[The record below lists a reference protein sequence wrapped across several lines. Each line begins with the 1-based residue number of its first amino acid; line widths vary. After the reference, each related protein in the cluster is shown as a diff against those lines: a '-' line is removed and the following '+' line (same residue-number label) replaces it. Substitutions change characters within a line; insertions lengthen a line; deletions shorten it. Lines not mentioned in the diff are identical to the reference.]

1 MPLDTSI
8 YNSVRPFSMGDP
20 LESAGKALA
29 LRDAQRKFTLEDDL
43 AAAGAASDG
52 DPEKMAQELMARGH
66 YAPAIQL
73 RSQAATLDK
82 EKRLAANAD
91 LDRKLKLYEAAGSD
105 AMALDGVYRQALQQ
119 AGGDRN
125 RAVEAVTPVYQQAR
139 QKWAGLGVQLPEVFD
154 PDANFAHIGQA
165 KEALQYLK
173 TLAPDIK
180 MTDAGGQIVPTNVN
194 PNAGPIGPISGA
206 TPIPKTAPPSAPTE
220 LARYQAERA
229 EIAKTNPNDPR
240 LAQYDRVIAN
250 FKAGRGT
257 DVTIQ
262 QPGPMTPGKTAGN
275 KVDEDLLGVTRN
287 LMQLDNIA
295 AQFKPEFQR
304 FQDKAGFAA
313 LKVKDSTVGLTNKE
327 KRDLSEYSSYRRNA
341 FNTLNDYIKSVTGAA
356 MSEAEA
362 NRIRKSMPDPG
373 DGIFGG
379 DSPTE
384 FKAKLDDTLRQTK
397 MAVARLSYIKR
408 NGMSLEDGNGNPV
421 VPLERMPA
429 LINQRG
435 QEIEK
440 ELRATQPKADAKAIQ
455 KAVRRQLSVEFGLSS
470 D

>member
-1 MPLDTSI
+1 MPIDTSI
-8 YNSVRPFSMGDP
+8 YNNVRPFMMGDP
-20 LESAGKALA
+20 YESAGKALA
-29 LRDAQRKFTLEDDL
+29 LRDAQRKFTQEEDL
-43 AAAGAASDG
+43 TAAGREAGG
-52 DPEKMAQELMARGH
+52 DPAKMASILLQKGQ
-66 YAPAIQL
+66 YAPALKLQSL
-73 RSQAATLDK
+73 AAEQKKTEAATLEADQ
-82 EKRLAANAD
+82 KRFTTLLPVLRDALARVNDDAGLAQYKSSIANIAATFTTPQF
-91 LDRKLKLYEAAGSD
+91 KQIMAAGLQEIPDQFSPQWKQQQLVD
-105 AMALDGVYRQALQQ
+105 AEEVLKRTRPNVSLQ
-119 AGGDRN
+119 D
-125 RAVEAVTPVYQQAR
+125 T
-139 QKWAGLGVQLPEVFD
+139 
-154 PDANFAHIGQA
+154 
-165 KEALQYLK
+165 
-173 TLAPDIK
+173 
-180 MTDAGGQIVPTNVN
+180 GGQLVPVQTN
-194 PNAGPIGPISGA
+194 PNAEGGFGPVAGA
-206 TPIPKTAPPSAPTE
+206 KPIPKTAPPAAPTE
-220 LARYQAERA
+220 LARLQGERDA
-229 EIAKTNPNDPR
+229 IAQQNPNDPR
-240 LAQYDRVIAN
+240 LAQYDRVITN
-250 FKAGRGT
+250 YKAGRGDT
-257 DVTIQ
+257 NVQVNT
-262 QPGPMTPGKTAGN
+262 GPMTPGKTAGN

-304 FQDKAGFAA
+304 FQDKAGYAA

-327 KRDLSEYSSYRRNA
+327 KRDLAEYSSYRRNA
-341 FNTLNDYIKSVTGAA
+341 FNTLNEYIKSVTGAA

-421 VPLERMPA
+421 VPLERMPV

-440 ELRATQPKADAKAIQ
+440 ELRAAQPKADAKAIQ